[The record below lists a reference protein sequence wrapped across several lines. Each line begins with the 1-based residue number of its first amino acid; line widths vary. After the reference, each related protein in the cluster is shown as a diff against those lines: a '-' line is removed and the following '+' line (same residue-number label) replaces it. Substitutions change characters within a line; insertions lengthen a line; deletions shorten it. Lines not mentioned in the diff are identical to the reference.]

1 MIKDLET
8 IHRNT
13 VSILKYANEQ
23 IDDPQNRLWY
33 NGEFYSGSLNPKLL
47 FVGFNPGYG
56 REDWPDR
63 PNNLVSLESHFE
75 VKPIKYIEE
84 KDKARL
90 AKQIFFMLSC
100 TNEDPEQF
108 LLDNVAETNFIH
120 FNTPDIALYNKSLS
134 LLDAPMR
141 QEIVDHFSN
150 AFKTL
155 IEKTSPK
162 VLFINGKTTF
172 EQLKRKIPFENFT
185 ILESDK
191 RWSLVCATATIKG
204 LESMPVFISKH
215 LSSPMSD
222 DQLGSISV
230 HLMSLLMTDWSCR
243 DEVLKAVKENGRALK
258 YVSEELRGDREIVL
272 EAVKNNADALQYAS
286 DELRSDREIVL
297 EALNY
302 DGDYL
307 KYASEE
313 LRGDREIVLKAQEK
327 SHWAFLYASEELRG
341 DREFNLEIL
350 KNDVW
355 GIESVN
361 KKFLGDCEFV
371 REALKYSLF
380 ILRYASEELRGDRE
394 LILEMIK
401 TEECILLVASEELQG
416 NREIILEAVKNYG
429 LALKFAS
436 KELKADREV
445 VLAAANESGLAL
457 KYASDEL
464 LNDPEI
470 IKLAIESDNV

>member
-63 PNNLVSLESHFE
+63 PNNLVSLESYFE

-141 QEIVDHFSN
+141 QEIADHFSN

-286 DELRSDREIVL
+286 DEL
-297 EALNY
+297 
-302 DGDYL
+302 
-307 KYASEE
+307 
-313 LRGDREIVLKAQEK
+313 
-327 SHWAFLYASEELRG
+327 
-341 DREFNLEIL
+341 
-350 KNDVW
+350 
-355 GIESVN
+355 
-361 KKFLGDCEFV
+361 
-371 REALKYSLF
+371 
-380 ILRYASEELRGDRE
+380 
-394 LILEMIK
+394 
-401 TEECILLVASEELQG
+401 
-416 NREIILEAVKNYG
+416 
-429 LALKFAS
+429 
-436 KELKADREV
+436 
-445 VLAAANESGLAL
+445 
-457 KYASDEL
+457 
-464 LNDPEI
+464 
-470 IKLAIESDNV
+470 